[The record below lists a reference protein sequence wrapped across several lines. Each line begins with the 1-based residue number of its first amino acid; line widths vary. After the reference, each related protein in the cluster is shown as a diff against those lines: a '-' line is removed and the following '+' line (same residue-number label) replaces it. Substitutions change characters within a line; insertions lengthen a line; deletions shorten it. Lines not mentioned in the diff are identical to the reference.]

1 MSEGQWKRLEAVMQV
16 ERGAMSNGEAAK
28 HLRISPRQMRRV
40 RQRVARLGKA
50 GVIHGNTGRVP
61 AHRIADEIREQ
72 VEEMR
77 LGKYADFND
86 QHFTEKLKELEQLD
100 LSRSTV
106 RRILRAAGIRSTRVR
121 RPPRHRRRRERRR
134 RAGMMV
140 LWDASQHR
148 WLEGRGP
155 TLCLMGA
162 LDDASGELLAG
173 AHFVR
178 QECAAGY
185 LRMLQAICQVK
196 GIPWSI
202 YMDRHASLH
211 RNDDHWTAAELQRGV
226 QDPTQ
231 VGRALQA
238 LEIECIYALSPQA
251 KGRVERMWGTLQ
263 DRLVSEL
270 RLNQACTLEQA
281 NAVLQRFIPDYNRR
295 FARPP
300 AQKNSAWRA
309 SGPGVDL
316 VRVCSFGYQC
326 TVLNDNTVR
335 LNRVVID
342 IPPGPQR
349 RGYARARVEVRQLL
363 DGSWRV
369 YYRDQLIATAAS
381 SASPGR
387 ELRALKG
394 RYHWAPPAAAAR
406 NKKERAGHA
415 SSALAST
422 KKLSGAP
429 HRMAGAN
436 PESSVFRPRS
446 QSKARSAGEKL
457 G

>member
-1 MSEGQWKRLEAVMQV
+1 VV
-16 ERGAMSNGEAAK
+16 E
-28 HLRISPRQMRRV
+28 L
-40 RQRVARLGKA
+40 
-50 GVIHGNTGRVP
+50 
-61 AHRIADEIREQ
+61 
-72 VEEMR
+72 R
-77 LGKYADFND
+77 LGKYTGFND
-86 QHFTEKLKELEQLD
+86 QHFTEKLSECEQMH

-106 RRILRAAGIRSTRVR
+106 RRLLRAAGIRSTRER

-155 TLCLMGA
+155 ELCLMGA
-162 LDDASGELLAG
+162 LDDASGALLAG

-185 LRMLQAICQVK
+185 LRMLQAICRDQGV
-196 GIPWSI
+196 PWSI

-211 RNDDHWTAAELQRGV
+211 RNDDHWTPAELQRGV

-238 LEIECIYALSPQA
+238 LQIECIYALSPQA

-263 DRLVSEL
+263 DRLGSEL
-270 RLNQACTLEQA
+270 RLKHAGTLAQA
-281 NAVLQRFIPDYNRR
+281 NAVLEGFIPDYNRR

-300 AQKNSAWRA
+300 AQKTSAWRA
-309 SGPGVDL
+309 LGAGMDL
-316 VRVCSFGYQC
+316 ARVCSFGYQC

-349 RGYARARVEVRQLL
+349 RGYAGARVEVRQLL

-369 YYRDQLIATAAS
+369 YHRDQLIATAAS
-381 SASPGR
+381 SADPER

-394 RYHWAPPAAAAR
+394 RYHWAPAATAR
-406 NKKERAGHA
+406 NNKERAGHA

-422 KKLSGAP
+422 KKPSGALQ
-429 HRMAGAN
+429 RMAGAN
-436 PESSVFRPRS
+436 PESSVFHPRS